1 MRWRQK
7 HKGSSLNE
15 ADLADSHK
23 RKHQI
28 KTPREWEKNTV
39 DDAENGISDEN
50 SPECLSKK
58 REKTISDENAEK
70 EDDTEDKME
79 SKNYQHSGGG
89 EAHNTNGSD
98 KNIIGKHFNQR
109 EGKKQNETISALVK
123 TPKSY
128 IIQAILM
135 KKM

>member
-1 MRWRQK
+1 M
-7 HKGSSLNE
+7 
-15 ADLADSHK
+15 
-23 RKHQI
+23 I
-28 KTPREWEKNTV
+28 NT
-39 DDAENGISDEN
+39 
-50 SPECLSKK
+50 L
-58 REKTISDENAEK
+58 
-70 EDDTEDKME
+70 
-79 SKNYQHSGGG
+79 GGG